1 MPCIFVYKICRSTF
15 NNKESVIKSSVLF
28 FILRLIQRYGQG
40 IRISSDAYKMV
51 ILKEIYGSKS
61 KVFFRVF
68 FFTVVLYRFPFYWTL
83 VVIKAKNYNMLHLP
97 LELSKHFL
105 RYSPFEENHCT

>member
-61 KVFFRVF
+61 KVFFAF
-68 FFTVVLYRFPFYWTL
+68 FFFHSSFVSVSVLL
-83 VVIKAKNYNMLHLP
+83 DVGSDK
-97 LELSKHFL
+97 S
-105 RYSPFEENHCT
+105 